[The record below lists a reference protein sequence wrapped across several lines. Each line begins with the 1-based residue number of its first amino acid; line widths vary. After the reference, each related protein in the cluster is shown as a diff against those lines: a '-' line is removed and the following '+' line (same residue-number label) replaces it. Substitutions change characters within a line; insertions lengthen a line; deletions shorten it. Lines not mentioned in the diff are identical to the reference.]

1 MAEQSV
7 ALISA
12 ASALGGV
19 VLTGAFAL
27 LRGRQER
34 LDKQAD
40 RDEQR
45 RVMHRESRRSVY
57 AQLLSQ
63 YHEADRKL
71 RATGQLTPP
80 PSRDAQVA
88 DELREA
94 EESVV
99 ALYEAAAA
107 VSLEGPEPVSAAADE
122 LTEACWSL
130 LQVVADLY
138 VDHAGSDERLWS
150 LNSPDR
156 DRSRIE
162 VGRAKRSF
170 VQRARSVIGG
180 DFPGF

>member
-27 LRGRQER
+27 LKGRQER

-45 RVMHRESRRSVY
+45 RVMHRESRRHVY

-63 YHEADRKL
+63 YHDADRKL
-71 RATGQLTPP
+71 RATGQLKPL
-80 PSRDAQVA
+80 PSPDAQVA
-88 DELREA
+88 DEMLEA
-94 EESVV
+94 EESVI
-99 ALYEAAAA
+99 ALYEVAAA
-107 VSLEGPEPVSAAADE
+107 VSLEGPEAVSAAADE
-122 LTEACWSL
+122 LVEACWSL
-130 LQVVADLY
+130 WRVVDDLY
-138 VDHAGSDERLWS
+138 VDHIGSGEPLWT
-150 LNSPDR
+150 LDSPER
-156 DRSRIE
+156 DRSRTE

-170 VQRARSVIGG
+170 VQQARSVIGG